1 MKEQI
6 LTEREL
12 EVLELLSQGLEK
24 SEIANKLCVTIHT
37 VKAHTESV
45 YRKFAVKN
53 KMQAVVF
60 AIKNNILE
68 I

>member
-12 EVLELLSQGLEK
+12 EVLELLSQGLGK
-24 SEIANKLCVTIHT
+24 NEIARKLSVTIHT

-45 YRKFAVKN
+45 YRKLAVKN
-53 KMQAVVF
+53 KIQAVVF
-60 AIKNNILE
+60 AIKIGILNI
-68 I
+68 